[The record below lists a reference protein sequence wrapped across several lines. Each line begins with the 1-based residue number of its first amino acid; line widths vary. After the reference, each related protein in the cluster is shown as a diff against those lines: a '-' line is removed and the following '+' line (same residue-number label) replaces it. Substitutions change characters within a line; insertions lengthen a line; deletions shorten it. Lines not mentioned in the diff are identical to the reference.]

1 MVKVLFLQ
9 SVWFEFESVM
19 LLSSCLKN
27 AGHKTYLHIHRDDNK
42 KLLKVIKKIKP
53 DILAFPTLTAYRMF
67 MLETSTFLKKKKVP
81 ALLVAGGHDCSFSP
95 ELIEHPALDVLCV
108 GEGDDAFVELA
119 DALQNNKNYTKIK
132 NLVVKKDG
140 KVYHNPIRPFKEPDE
155 RALNDRDI
163 YRDYDAYFRIIEF
176 AQVMIGRGCPYS
188 CSYCFNHKY
197 RELYWDIDK
206 AYCKLRT
213 PEKVMDE
220 LLILKKKYK
229 YKNIFFN
236 DSTLAY
242 NLPWLKKFL
251 KLYKEKINLPYSI
264 NLCVNEVNEDLC
276 KLLRWTKKCYLVR
289 FGLETGN
296 EKRRLG
302 VLNKNLPDKMFYDAT
317 RLLKRYNIRYTISV
331 MLGLP
336 GETLKNSFET
346 IDMIIKIKNKDS
358 VVAINIFKPFP
369 KLDITKYGLE
379 IGQYDPDLIN
389 NSSKIGDAKLNC
401 FECFRT
407 DKVGQKI
414 LVLSRF
420 AHLYVQFPFLRPLI
434 RALIKTPDN
443 FLYRL
448 IWKFSEGYYT
458 GRTHTNASL
467 TFMFKY
473 AFFYFGKSFRY

>member
-42 KLLKVIKKIKP
+42 KLLKVMKKIKP
-53 DILAFPTLTAYRMF
+53 DIIAFPTLTAYRMF

-81 ALLVAGGHDCSFSP
+81 AIIAAGGHDCSFSP
-95 ELIEHPALDVLCV
+95 ELIEHPGLDVLCI

-119 DALQNNKNYTKIK
+119 NAVQNNKNYTKIK

-163 YRDYDAYFRIIEF
+163 YRNYDAYFRIIEF
-176 AQVMIGRGCPYS
+176 AQVMVGRGCPYA

-206 AYCKLRT
+206 SYCKLRT
-213 PEKVMDE
+213 PEKAIDE
-220 LLILKKKYK
+220 ILILKKKYK

-276 KLLRWTKKCYLVR
+276 KLLAWTKKCYIVR

-296 EKRRLG
+296 EKLRTT
-302 VLNKNLPDKMFYDAT
+302 VLNKHLTDKMFFDAIK
-317 RLLKRYNIRYTISV
+317 LLKKY
-331 MLGLP
+331 
-336 GETLKNSFET
+336 
-346 IDMIIKIKNKDS
+346 KIK
-358 VVAINIFKPFP
+358 
-369 KLDITKYGLE
+369 
-379 IGQYDPDLIN
+379 
-389 NSSKIGDAKLNC
+389 
-401 FECFRT
+401 
-407 DKVGQKI
+407 
-414 LVLSRF
+414 
-420 AHLYVQFPFLRPLI
+420 
-434 RALIKTPDN
+434 
-443 FLYRL
+443 
-448 IWKFSEGYYT
+448 
-458 GRTHTNASL
+458 
-467 TFMFKY
+467 
-473 AFFYFGKSFRY
+473 